1 MKLNVA
7 KELKATGWERV
18 YAAAD
23 PEGKRLTFSREG
35 CYFLSTP
42 VIQPGSRFGTV
53 NSAIFD
59 GPDKYYFARGTT
71 ILHSAETPE
80 LLLTKIKLLGL
91 L

>member
-7 KELKATGWERV
+7 KELKAAGWERV
-18 YAAAD
+18 YATLD
-23 PEGKRLTFSREG
+23 PSKMYLTFSKG
-35 CYFLSTP
+35 KYHFLSTP
-42 VIQPGSRFGTV
+42 VIQPDSRFGIV

-59 GPDKYYFARGTT
+59 VPDKYYFARGTT